1 MSTEFLQALASS
13 SLPKQI
19 SDVADIDLL
28 RLLVAAG
35 MIEADLP
42 GVDEGGVATVHR
54 VTGYGRASLTAHAS
68 GFTPRRP

>member
-19 SDVADIDLL
+19 SGAADIDLL

-42 GVDEGGVATVHR
+42 DVDAGGVATVPCTTTPAEKSVQRLIR
-54 VTGYGRASLTAHAS
+54 VTSLMT
-68 GFTPRRP
+68 